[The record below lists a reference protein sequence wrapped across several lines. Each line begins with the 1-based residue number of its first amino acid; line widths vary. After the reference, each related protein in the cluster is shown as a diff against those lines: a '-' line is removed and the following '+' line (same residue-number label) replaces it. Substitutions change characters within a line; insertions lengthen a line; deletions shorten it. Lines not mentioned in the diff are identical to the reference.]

1 MALKPKITI
10 EELIRILN
18 ESKDLSDSETAKIL
32 NKDYTTAKYGK
43 EFTSI
48 NVQGARY
55 ALDIA
60 TNTSKETLGAKK
72 IEKVSKYLAKEIKKA
87 NEGDKFVSK
96 YNRKSYNKI

>member
-43 EFTSI
+43 EFTST

-72 IEKVSKYLAKEIKKA
+72 IEKKPCMYALMSLPTWKKEQR
-87 NEGDKFVSK
+87 N
-96 YNRKSYNKI
+96 YM